1 VRKLAMLGLALTLLH
16 ATSCDGGDANR
27 LDRERQ
33 EREQAKA
40 KQVAERTPPPRRTLP
55 KARKGIW
62 ISPAQVQRLPM
73 SGPAWERLK
82 AAADGLLGEANIAD
96 QDSNHD
102 VRTLAVALVYSR
114 TGEEIY
120 RTKAADAIA
129 SAIGTEDGG
138 RTLALG
144 RNLLS
149 YVIAAD
155 LIDLRAYDPAGETTF
170 RTWLAAVRLER
181 FGDGEG
187 PGTLISTAESSMS
200 NWGGMAGASRVAA
213 AAYLNDEKDLARAAK
228 VMKGWLG
235 DRSAYPGIPS
245 PLFGLDDIGKGFRA
259 GGGEDDLSWQADP
272 LRPRGVNPEGA
283 RKEGHSIDGALP
295 DDMRRGGP
303 FQWPPVYTQYPR
315 EALSG
320 FVALAEILHRQ
331 GYDVYAWEDKAL
343 LRAARF
349 LFELE
354 EQFPEEEWWEPGV
367 PVYWIINERYGTSFP
382 VGENTVQRNVGWTDW
397 THA

>member
-1 VRKLAMLGLALTLLH
+1 MLGLALTVLL
-16 ATSCDGGDANR
+16 AGSCDGTDATR
-27 LDRERQ
+27 LERERQ
-33 EREQAKA
+33 EREQARA
-40 KQVAERTPPPRRTLP
+40 KRLAEQTPPPPRTRP
-55 KARKGIW
+55 DAGTEGIW
-62 ISPAQVQRLPM
+62 ISPAELQRLPM
-73 SGPAWERLK
+73 SGAAWERLK
-82 AAADGLLGEANIAD
+82 AAADGLLGEADIAD

-102 VRTLAVALVYSR
+102 VRTLAVALVYAR
-114 TGEEIY
+114 TGEESY
-120 RTKAADAIA
+120 RAKAADAIE
-129 SAIGTEDGG
+129 SAVGTEDGG

-155 LIDLRAYDPAGETTF
+155 LIDLRSYDPAREATF
-170 RTWLAAVRLER
+170 RDWLEGVRREP
-181 FGDGEG
+181 FGDGSG

-200 NWGGMAGASRVAA
+200 NWGGMAGASRVAV
-213 AAYLNDEKDLARAAK
+213 AAYLDDQQDLARAAK

-235 DRSAYPGIPS
+235 DRTAYPGIPG
-245 PLFGLDDIGKGFRA
+245 PLFEHDDIGRGFRA
-259 GGGEDDLSWQADP
+259 GGAEDDLSWQAEPERP
-272 LRPRGVNPEGA
+272 LGVNPAGA
-283 RKEGHSIDGALP
+283 TRDGHSIDGALP

-331 GYDVYAWEDKAL
+331 GYDVYAWENQAL

-349 LFELE
+349 LFDLE

-367 PVYWIINERYGTSFP
+367 PVYWIINNRYGTFFP

-397 THA
+397 THAHG